1 MKGSLCP
8 PFCLLPSAFCPPI
21 CARDAFSDSVRVMI
35 LFAILAALHVTAHVA
50 PLSGDT
56 GWDYITADPAMHRVF
71 VAHGDRITVIDSSTH
86 KEIGTIPAN
95 GAHGVA
101 LAPDLK
107 KGFSSN
113 GRGNDVTVFDYESL
127 KPLASWKAT
136 GENPDAILYDA
147 ESKHLF
153 TFNGRGKNATVFD
166 ATSGEV
172 LGTIPMG
179 GKPEFA
185 QSDEKGHVYVNGE
198 DTNEMIEIDA
208 RGGKISRRWPL
219 TGCESPSGL
228 AIDRGHRRLFSVCG
242 NKIMAISDIDAGKV
256 VVTAPIGQGVDG
268 VACDADRGLAFS
280 ANGRDGNI
288 TVVSASDGKV
298 VSTIPSALGAR
309 TIAIDEKTHRLYL
322 PTAKFAPP
330 EKPGDRPKMVAGSFE
345 VIEVGE

>member
-1 MKGSLCP
+1 
-8 PFCLLPSAFCPPI
+8 
-21 CARDAFSDSVRVMI
+21 MI
-35 LFAILAALHVTAHVA
+35 LFAILAALHVTTHIA
-50 PLSGDT
+50 PLSGDS
-56 GWDYITADPAMHRVF
+56 GWDYVTTDPAMHRVF
-71 VAHGDRITVIDSSTH
+71 VAHGDRITVIDSATH

-107 KGFSSN
+107 RGFSSN

-136 GENPDAILYDA
+136 GDNPDAILYDA
-147 ESKHLF
+147 ESKRLF

-172 LGTIPMG
+172 VATIDMG

-198 DTNEMIEIDA
+198 DHNEMIEIDA
-208 RGGKISRRWPL
+208 KAGKISRRWPL
-219 TGCESPSGL
+219 TGCDSPSGL
-228 AIDRGHRRLFSVCG
+228 AIDRGHRRLISVCG
-242 NKIMAISDIDAGKV
+242 NKTMAISDIEAAKV
-256 VVTAPIGQGVDG
+256 VATAPIGQGVDG
-268 VACDADRGLAFS
+268 VAFDADKGHAYS

-288 TVVSASDGKV
+288 TVVSISDGKV
-298 VSTIPSALGAR
+298 VSTIPTALGAR
-309 TIAIDEKTHRLYL
+309 TIAIDPKTHRLYL

-330 EKPGDRPKMVAGSFE
+330 EKEGDRPKMVAGTFE
-345 VIEVGE
+345 VLEVGE